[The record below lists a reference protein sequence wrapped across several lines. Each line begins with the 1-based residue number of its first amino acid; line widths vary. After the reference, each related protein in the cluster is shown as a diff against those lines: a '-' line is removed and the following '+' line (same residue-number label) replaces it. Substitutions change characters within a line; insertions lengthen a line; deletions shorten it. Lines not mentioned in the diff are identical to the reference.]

1 VSLAPRVV
9 LVHRVSEYEE
19 LLARH
24 GTRGQAAFVL
34 GSRGDGGGRENGG
47 GRDGNGGG
55 GQDIDTLAA
64 RHHATRRALAAV
76 AARIPLTWRQA
87 AVERADLDRFLF
99 APEDIVVVAGQ
110 DGLVANVA
118 QYLHGQPVIGIDTDP
133 GRNPGVLVRH
143 READAAAL
151 LRAAAGPHVATD
163 DLTMAEGVTDDG
175 RTLLALNEIY
185 IGSPGHRTARYRL
198 SAGTGERAGEGGET
212 QASSGVLV
220 GTGTGTGGWL
230 RSLWHER
237 GGTLPLPGPTDER
250 LLWYVREA
258 WPSPATGVQR
268 VAGLLAACD
277 HLTVTVETDHLV
289 AFADGMEADAL
300 GLTWGQS
307 LRAGVSGRRLRL
319 VV

>member
-1 VSLAPRVV
+1 MSLAPRVV

-24 GTRGQAAFVL
+24 GTHGQAAFVL
-34 GSRGDGGGRENGG
+34 GSRGD
-47 GRDGNGGG
+47 DL
-55 GQDIDTLAA
+55 DALAA
-64 RHHATRRALAAV
+64 RHHATRDALTRI

-87 AVERADLDRFLF
+87 RVERADLDRFLF

-118 QYLHGQPVIGIDTDP
+118 QYLHDQPVIGIDTDP

-143 READAAAL
+143 RPRDAAAL
-151 LRAAAGPHVATD
+151 LRAAAGPRVTTEA
-163 DLTMAEGVTDDG
+163 LTMAEGVTDDG

-185 IGSPGHRTARYRL
+185 VGSAGHRTARYRL
-198 SAGTGERAGEGGET
+198 RPGAQEGEEA

-220 GTGTGTGGWL
+220 GTGTGAGGWL
-230 RSLWHER
+230 RSLWQER
-237 GGTLPLPGPTDER
+237 GAALPLPKATEDR
-250 LLWYVREA
+250 LLWFVREA

-268 VAGLLAACD
+268 VAGLLAERD
-277 HLTVTVETDHLV
+277 RLTVTVESDRLV
-289 AFADGMEADAL
+289 AFADGMESDAL
-300 GLTWGQS
+300 ELTWGQT
-307 LRAGVSGRRLRL
+307 LRTGVSQRRLRL